1 MSFNSVH
8 MEGFDEMSPTQMQ
21 AFDSFI
27 KYAQAQGTTV
37 ILVLSP
43 WHPYLYDYL
52 LTEPENH
59 KGFFE
64 VENWV
69 REYCSQNNIP
79 LYGSYDPTC
88 IEGLQETDFF
98 DGLHCSGTGIVR
110 FFFPGAAGPC
120 RICRTAPCRTR
131 LPYTHAPAW
140 RTRRRGRGRTDNP
153 TGGIIMPFLLKL
165 VLTQNVR

>member
-110 FFFPGAAGPC
+110 FFPGVPQALQDLQNGTLPDPLAVHPRTSLEGPA
-120 RICRTAPCRTR
+120 TEGEA
-131 LPYTHAPAW
+131 
-140 RTRRRGRGRTDNP
+140 
-153 TGGIIMPFLLKL
+153 
-165 VLTQNVR
+165 TQTTQQEG

>member
-98 DGLHCSGTGIVR
+98 DGLHCSGIGIVR
-110 FFFPGAAGPC
+110 FFPGVPQALQDLQNGTLPGPLAVHPRTSLKDPAAEGEAAQ
-120 RICRTAPCRTR
+120 T
-131 LPYTHAPAW
+131 
-140 RTRRRGRGRTDNP
+140 
-153 TGGIIMPFLLKL
+153 
-165 VLTQNVR
+165 TQQEG